1 MNAEQEAELAAL
13 REENSRLLQN
23 QQQNAR
29 PLTQPTINRVAVKL
43 PPFWA
48 ERPSLWFSQAESQ
61 FIISDITNETT
72 KFHYVVSQLDTRVA
86 SEVEDIITS
95 IPEQNPFTVLKKKL
109 IERLSA
115 SEEQRVRQLIS
126 DEELGNR
133 KPSQFLRHLRSLAG
147 PSVLQDNLLRQL
159 WLRRL
164 PSNVQAILTSRS
176 DLSPDQLS
184 ELADK
189 IVEVSPPPI
198 PFAVH
203 ATSNNDQNQNSQ
215 ALFEAIDTLT
225 RQVAELSSNRT
236 FRNRSKARG
245 RQNSRSSSK
254 STKREGWCWYHSRY
268 QHNARKCNKPCSFQ
282 GNLNSSL

>member
-29 PLTQPTINRVAVKL
+29 PPTQPTINRVAVKL

-48 ERPSLWFSQAESQ
+48 ERRSLWFSQAESQ

-86 SEVEDIITS
+86 SE
-95 IPEQNPFTVLKKKL
+95 KL

-126 DEELGNR
+126 DEELGDR

-203 ATSNNDQNQNSQ
+203 ATSNNEQNQNSQ

-254 STKREGWCWYHSRY
+254 SAKREGYCWYHSRY
-268 QHNARKCNKPCSFQ
+268 QHNARKCNKTCSFQ